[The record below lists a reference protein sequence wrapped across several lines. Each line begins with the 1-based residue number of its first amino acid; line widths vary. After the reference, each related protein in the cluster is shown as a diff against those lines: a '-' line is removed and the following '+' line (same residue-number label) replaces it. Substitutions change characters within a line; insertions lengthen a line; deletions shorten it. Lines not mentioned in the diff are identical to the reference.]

1 MKRRNFIKLS
11 STAMFSYLYGCKGE
25 NSSTLPFEVTFR
37 SDQKVG
43 HTVMESLLYPKVK
56 QQNVD
61 YIIVGGGVSGLTSAY
76 KLKGQDYL
84 LFELSDR
91 FGGSSSA
98 ENYKNTRFAQG
109 AHYDMS
115 YPNKFGT
122 DALNVLLE
130 LGVIQKEGEI
140 YEFVDKEYLI
150 NKDDLSWCSYKGEYY
165 DDVFFDLESEEKFYA
180 LIEEFF
186 DKITLPTS
194 LISDELMY
202 LDTMT
207 FAHWLS
213 IQDVALSEEFLLGV
227 DYHLKDDFGADANV
241 ISALAGISYY
251 AVRPNDYKWAS
262 TFSPPQGNAYF
273 IDKLLDSLPTQKC
286 KLNHIVRG
294 IEHLE
299 DGTFK
304 VEVIDVQNQK
314 INLINTKNII
324 YAGQKHALKY
334 ICKPLYQPFK
344 DQKTAPWLVVNILL
358 KKNTTI
364 PLGAWQNEVLSSDWK
379 FLGFVDSSTQKTEE
393 YRVLTA
399 YYCFPDSDREK
410 LITIENQQN
419 DFVNYTIENI
429 ATFLK
434 VDNLIFKEGI
444 EKVFMHA
451 LGHGMP
457 IPTVNYLK
465 QDKNKNRPYKNLVFA
480 GVDNGRLP
488 FLIEA
493 IDSGI
498 SAINTLKS

>member
-1 MKRRNFIKLS
+1 
-11 STAMFSYLYGCKGE
+11 MFSYLYGCK
-25 NSSTLPFEVTFR
+25 SSSSPKLPFEVTFR

-43 HTVMESLLYPKVK
+43 HTVMESILYPKVK
-56 QQNVD
+56 QPDVD
-61 YIIVGGGVSGLTSAY
+61 YIIVGGGVAGLTSAY
-76 KLKGQDYL
+76 KLKEQDYL

-115 YPNKFGT
+115 YPSKFGI
-122 DALNVLLE
+122 DALNLLLE
-130 LGVIQKEGEI
+130 LDIIQKEGDI

-150 NKDDLSWCSYKGEYY
+150 NKEDLSWCSYKGNYY
-165 DDVFFDLESEEKFYA
+165 DDVFFDLESEEKFYT
-180 LIEEFF
+180 LIEQFF

-194 LISDELMY
+194 LISDEVMY
-202 LDTMT
+202 LDKIT
-207 FAHWLS
+207 FADWLS
-213 IQDVALSEEFLLGV
+213 TQDVTLSNEFLLGV
-227 DYHLKDDFGADANV
+227 DYHLKDDFGADAKEV
-241 ISALAGISYY
+241 SALAGISYY
-251 AVRPNDYKWAS
+251 AVRPNEYKWAS

-273 IDKLLDSLPTQKC
+273 IDKLLEKLPAHKC
-286 KLNHIVRG
+286 KLKHIVRR
-294 IEHLE
+294 ITHLN
-299 DGTFK
+299 DGTFN
-304 VEVIDVQNQK
+304 VEIIDVEKHQLK
-314 INLINTKNII
+314 LIHTENII

-334 ICKPLYQPFK
+334 ICKPLFQPFK
-344 DQKTAPWLVVNILL
+344 EQKTAPWLVVNIFL
-358 KKNTTI
+358 KKNTSI
-364 PLGAWQNEVLSSDWK
+364 PLGAWQNEVLSNDWK
-379 FLGFVDSSTQKTEE
+379 FLGFVDSSTQKTED

-410 LITIENQQN
+410 LLTIENQQN

-434 VDNLIFKEGI
+434 VDTDILKEGI

-465 QDKNKNRPYKNLVFA
+465 QDKNKKRPYKNLVFA